1 MWLTKEYTQ
10 NVFFTFYFTC
20 AGEDDMY
27 TFLLQQNMGLQMK
40 AQDAQYGKA
49 EKNQGFFVLFLI
61 I

>member
-1 MWLTKEYTQ
+1 MWLTEEYTY

-27 TFLLQQNMGLQMK
+27 TLLQQNMGLQMK
-40 AQDAQYGKA
+40 VQNAQYGKA
-49 EKNQGFFVLFLI
+49 EKNQGFFFAFLI